1 MIFNVSVN
9 KMVRVLYFFMGSAL
23 IFAIIAGAYSLVIGA
38 LGLGATYYIFR
49 GSRWIKNEGTLFPEI
64 ALPAYEHN
72 DFEILDE
79 SEDELII
86 RGSVQAL
93 VVNRRTRTISN
104 LKRVLCSFDRIKC
117 IRIHYS
123 GANND
128 GYKPGY
134 SVSLSLGV
142 FSSICLGESADPSNA
157 STAAAKL
164 STWTSKNVVA

>member
-1 MIFNVSVN
+1 
-9 KMVRVLYFFMGSAL
+9 MVRVLYFFMGSAL
-23 IFAIIAGAYSLVIGA
+23 IFAVISGSYSLAIGA
-38 LGLGATYYIFR
+38 LGLGVTYYLFR
-49 GSRWIKNEGTLFPEI
+49 GSRWIRNEGTLFPEI
-64 ALPAYEHN
+64 ALPACEHN
-72 DFEILDE
+72 DFEIIDE

-123 GANND
+123 GANSD

-142 FSSICLGESADPSNA
+142 FSSICLGESTDASNA
-157 STAAAKL
+157 SSAAAKL

>member
-1 MIFNVSVN
+1 
-9 KMVRVLYFFMGSAL
+9 MVHVLYFFMGSAL
-23 IFAIIAGAYSLVIGA
+23 IIALIAGSYSLAIGA
-38 LGLGATYYIFR
+38 LGVGVTYYLFR

-64 ALPAYEHN
+64 ALPTYEHN

-104 LKRVLCSFDRIKC
+104 VNRVLCSFDRIKC

-123 GANND
+123 GANSD

-142 FSSICLGESADPSNA
+142 FSSICLGESADASNA

-164 STWTSKNVVA
+164 STWINKNVVA